1 MRGAYLLFSLSGYPR
16 VPFLFIAHIDTSI
29 SDRIAL
35 ASSLVSQ
42 SHRAILY
49 PHHTGD
55 DRKIHEDKSARYRVS
70 VECLGTVSD
79 LKLTI
84 FVY

>member
-16 VPFLFIAHIDTSI
+16 VPFLFLAHIDTSI
-29 SDRIAL
+29 SDGIAL

-70 VECLGTVSD
+70 VEYLGTVSH
-79 LKLTI
+79 LK
-84 FVY
+84 